1 MAIRESHRHG
11 DRMKSITV
19 CKKKKKNSGNGI
31 VHLEEEIEDESWIV
45 TKQAYV
51 FYLCLREQKEN
62 LQGMKNLN
70 LL

>member
-1 MAIRESHRHG
+1 MAIKESHRHG

-19 CKKKKKNSGNGI
+19 CKKKKNSGNRI
-31 VHLEEEIEDESWIV
+31 VHLEEEIEGESWIV